1 MKVEYDLMAYQL
13 GTLMGQPSRMVI
25 KNDLQMEGFP
35 HPCSFTGGL
44 NKPTLGFNEQTWAF
58 KQTWALNHQNGG
70 FNLTYDGI

>member
-1 MKVEYDLMAYQL
+1 
-13 GTLMGQPSRMVI
+13 
-25 KNDLQMEGFP
+25 MEGFP

-44 NKPTLGFNEQTWAF
+44 NKPTLGFNKQTWAF